1 MLWVTMYVTLTD
13 IQNGEPVYLAS
24 VPCTACGGLEV
35 ALCELT
41 YYHRWFNIGAE
52 LLNNKVSDGRTVL
65 DIPDGYYNVCELD
78 KEAFRPLGAELS
90 LHAPTGRLQLSAKK
104 RLILNGGLA
113 KLLGFSRETFEPG
126 QSHIADEPNR
136 LAIHWE
142 ICVHLAEV
150 STSENIHNGRPST
163 LLKSVPFENERCGGG
178 RTVIPSLAVQTAG
191 IRTSFPADAHDI
203 RHEWQKYRFRLFEC
217 SPTHKKKWLT
227 REAQGAPGNALGWL

>member
-24 VPCTACGGLEV
+24 VPCTACGGWRSLSV
-35 ALCELT
+35 SSRITTAGS
-41 YYHRWFNIGAE
+41 ISAP

-113 KLLGFSRETFEPG
+113 KHLGFSRETFEPG

-136 LAIHWE
+136 LAIHRE

-163 LLKSVPFENERCGGG
+163 LLKSVPVGNERCGGS
-178 RTVIPSLAVQTAG
+178 RTK
-191 IRTSFPADAHDI
+191 SFPVLQYKLLASGP
-203 RHEWQKYRFRLFEC
+203 LFQ
-217 SPTHKKKWLT
+217 LT
-227 REAQGAPGNALGWL
+227 LTILDTSGRNIDLD